1 MIVDVILNDI
11 FNIQMWRLLVKI
23 KD

>member
-23 KD
+23 KE